1 MSINREKRE
10 KKMMKIE
17 DAMSK
22 ELIVGYVPGTIRE
35 ALKTLAK
42 HNVSGM
48 PVLKKDTKKVV
59 GVLTRSDIFKNPDEE
74 QIALIMSTN
83 PITVMKEDNL
93 SVAAKLLYENRI
105 HGLPVIDKRKNLV
118 GIISPTDVLKA
129 LTDDYD
135 DIVDHYFTRNLVP
148 VYQDTPITIIME
160 IINVTHETALPIL
173 DKECELAGIVSEGD
187 LFKLSHIKES
197 VSQTNL
203 GMGGDE
209 DDWTWEGIRDTI
221 RLYYS
226 TTKVD
231 LPPVAVKEIMVTNVV
246 KAYKNDPISEIAKKM
261 MKNKISHVPVV
272 SPENR
277 LLGMVT
283 DIDLMKCM
291 FKSK

>member
-1 MSINREKRE
+1 MIGMKRDNS
-10 KKMMKIE
+10 MMKIE

-22 ELIVGYVPGTIRE
+22 DLIVGYVPGTIRD

-48 PVLKKDTKKVV
+48 PILKKDTKKVA
-59 GVLTRSDIFKNPDEE
+59 GVLTRSDIFRNPDEE
-74 QIALIMSTN
+74 QIALIMSTK
-83 PITVMKEDNL
+83 PITVMKDDSL
-93 SVAAKLLYENRI
+93 TSAAKLLYEHRI
-105 HGLPVIDKRKNLV
+105 HGLPVVDKRKNIV

-129 LTDDYD
+129 LTDEYD
-135 DIVDHYFTRNLVP
+135 DIVDNYFTRNLVP
-148 VYQDTPITIIME
+148 VYQETPITLIME
-160 IINVTHETALPIL
+160 IISVTNETALPIL
-173 DKECELAGIVSEGD
+173 NLEGQLAGIVSEGD

-209 DDWTWEGIRDTI
+209 DEWTWEGIRDTI

-231 LPPVAVKEIMVTNVV
+231 LPPVAVKEIMVTNVI
-246 KAYKNDPISEIAKKM
+246 KAYKNDPISETARKM

-272 SPENR
+272 SPENK

-283 DIDLMKCM
+283 DIDLMSCM
-291 FKSK
+291 FKSSK